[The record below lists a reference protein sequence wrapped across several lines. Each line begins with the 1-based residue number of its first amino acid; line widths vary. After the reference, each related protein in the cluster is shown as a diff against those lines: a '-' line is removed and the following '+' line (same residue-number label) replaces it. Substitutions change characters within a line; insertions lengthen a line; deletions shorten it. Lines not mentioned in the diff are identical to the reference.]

1 MSLLRSAAPSGTPNE
16 NVESPTGPPSLRTI
30 RETLRGRPTGLSDGD
45 AIELLASSDYPNKH
59 RELEAVLEDV
69 SAPPRVRYLAALN
82 LPRCDQRAA
91 HQILVRATRF
101 HEQRV
106 LAGVMRA
113 LGQIGGKDALDAI
126 NHVAPNVS
134 GAARAHA
141 EFAAILI
148 AHRLG
153 LEGYAPRITSPADV
167 LELAPEAGERLRIR
181 PALSKDV
188 ERSLTSLGPRPYG
201 IELAEQPMYEFRC
214 DRCSGM
220 ILLNREYTNVDSLA
234 VLRKRSAIFAIGA
247 LRDEALGAYSA
258 AALFL
263 TAPPPVAG
271 AEKISISVHLTNGER
286 VFGGEA
292 SLADG
297 AASWK
302 LHAVRR
308 LGAFPVRAEGAFK
321 DGALRIDLAASATRI
336 VGKARPQAID
346 NRHAAAKQTV
356 QSERG
361 ST

>member
-1 MSLLRSAAPSGTPNE
+1 MSLLRSAALRGAPNE
-16 NVESPTGPPSLRTI
+16 SSSERPSLRAI

-59 RELEAVLEDV
+59 RDLEAVLEDV
-69 SAPPRVRYLAALN
+69 SAPPRVRYLAALS
-82 LPRCDQRAA
+82 LPRCDPRAA

-113 LGQIGGKDALDAI
+113 LGQIGGKEALDAI
-126 NHVAPNVS
+126 NHVGPNVS
-134 GAARAHA
+134 GVARAQA

-153 LEGYAPRITSPADV
+153 LEGYAPRATALADV
-167 LELAPEAGERLRIR
+167 LELAPDAGERLRIR
-181 PALSKDV
+181 PALSKNV

-247 LRDEALGAYSA
+247 LRDEALGDYSA

-263 TAPPPVAG
+263 TAPVAG

-292 SLADG
+292 SLSDG
-297 AASWK
+297 VASWK

-308 LGAFPVRAEGAFK
+308 LGAFPVRAHGSFK
-321 DGALRIDLAASATRI
+321 DGALDIELAASATRI
-336 VGKARPQAID
+336 AGKARPQAVED
-346 NRHAAAKQTV
+346 RRTRKQQAAQIP
-356 QSERG
+356 
-361 ST
+361 

>member
-1 MSLLRSAAPSGTPNE
+1 MSLLRSAALSGAPNE
-16 NVESPTGPPSLRTI
+16 NVERSSERPSLRTI
-30 RETLRGRPTGLSDGD
+30 RETLKGRPTGLSDGD

-59 RELEAVLEDV
+59 RDLEAVLEDV
-69 SAPPRVRYLAALN
+69 SAPPRLRYLAAVS
-82 LPRCDQRAA
+82 LPRCDPRAA

-113 LGQIGGKDALDAI
+113 LGQIGGQEALDAI
-126 NHVAPNVS
+126 NHVGPNVS
-134 GAARAHA
+134 GAARALA

-153 LEGYAPRITSPADV
+153 LEGYAPRPTAPADV
-167 LELAPEAGERLRIR
+167 LELAPDAGERLRIR

-201 IELAEQPMYEFRC
+201 VELAEQPMYEFRC

-247 LRDEALGAYSA
+247 LRAEALGAYSA

-263 TAPPPVAG
+263 TAPVAG

-292 SLADG
+292 ALADG
-297 AASWK
+297 TASWK

-308 LGAFPVRAEGAFK
+308 LGAFPVRAQGAFK
-321 DGALRIDLAASATRI
+321 DGALHIELAASATRI
-336 VGKARPQAID
+336 AGKARPQAVED
-346 NRHAAAKQTV
+346 RRVRVQQAAQIP
-356 QSERG
+356 
-361 ST
+361 